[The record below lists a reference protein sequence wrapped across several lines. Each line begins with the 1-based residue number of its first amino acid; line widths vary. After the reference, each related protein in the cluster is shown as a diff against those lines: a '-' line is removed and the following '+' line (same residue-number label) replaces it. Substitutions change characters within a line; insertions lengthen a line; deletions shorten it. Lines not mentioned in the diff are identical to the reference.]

1 MSERTDLLYKLQA
14 ADFVAYDLLL
24 YLDTHPCCQS
34 TLTLYNEKVK
44 EAKALR
50 KEYESKYGPITAA
63 ASSQT
68 TPWQWIQNPWVWEK
82 SSN

>member
-1 MSERTDLLYKLQA
+1 MTDRQDLLYRLQA
-14 ADFVAYDLLL
+14 ADFAAYDLLL

-34 TLTLYNEKVK
+34 TLSLYKEKVN

-50 KEYESKYGPITAA
+50 NEYESKYGPITAT
-63 ASSQT
+63 SSSKT
-68 TPWQWIQNPWVWEK
+68 TPWQWIQNPWVWER

>member
-14 ADFVAYDLLL
+14 ADFAAYDLML

-34 TLTLYNEKVK
+34 TLNLYNEKVK

-50 KEYESKYGPITAA
+50 AEYESKYGPITAT
-63 ASSQT
+63 SSGKT
-68 TPWQWIQNPWVWEK
+68 TPWQWIQNPHAWERRV
-82 SSN
+82 